1 MSFLMLT
8 PLVVKMGKWRRVGWL
23 ITGRGRILI
32 LNRKAL
38 EDMES
43 NLLV

>member
-1 MSFLMLT
+1 
-8 PLVVKMGKWRRVGWL
+8 L

-38 EDMES
+38 DDLES

>member
-1 MSFLMLT
+1 
-8 PLVVKMGKWRRVGWL
+8 L

-38 EDMES
+38 EELES

>member
-1 MSFLMLT
+1 
-8 PLVVKMGKWRRVGWL
+8 L
-23 ITGRGRILI
+23 ITGRGHILI

-38 EDMES
+38 EQLES